1 MQIHLKGDVKNDII
15 EFDLPQIY
23 FKQGQSVSVA
33 RVEIVWRIGFKRV
46 FHGEIKSTLV
56 DKSPCNPKQQ
66 IHRVFK
72 PKESNFTLETPTHL
86 LQYKIQCLDLKSS
99 VFKIDVYGQDEKKI
113 SNSVKG
119 VYLILFISDAGI
131 QQSTPRTTI

>member
-1 MQIHLKGDVKNDII
+1 MLIHLKGKVKDDFI

-33 RVEIVWRIGFKRV
+33 SIEINWQKGQEKI

-66 IHRVFK
+66 IYRIYK
-72 PKESNFTLETPTHL
+72 PQGSNYTYETPTHL

-99 VFKIDVYGQDEKKI
+99 VFKIDVYGQDETKI
-113 SNSVKG
+113 LNSVKG
-119 VYLILFISDAGI
+119 VYLIIFISDAGI
-131 QQSTPRTTI
+131 QHSTQRKTI